1 MMKHL
6 ICAAILSAGASA
18 AALGQTAQERAE
30 ARLAEFSATGE
41 TTTCLSTTRIRNI
54 TPIDDTRWLVT
65 TRGGGTYIN
74 EVSRGCHGAASPFY
88 YLQYQVSGSQLCR
101 GEIVRIVDT
110 GSRMEA
116 GACGLGVFERVEPVT
131 AAGGETGS

>member
-1 MMKHL
+1 MKHL
-6 ICAAILSAGASA
+6 MCAALLAAGVSATAFA
-18 AALGQTAQERAE
+18 QTAEERAE

-54 TPIDDTRWLVT
+54 TPVDDTRWLVT

-88 YLQYQVSGSQLCR
+88 YLQYRTSGSQLCR
-101 GEIVRIVDT
+101 GEIVRVVDT

-116 GACGLGVFERVEPVT
+116 GACGLGVFERVVPV
-131 AAGGETGS
+131 AEAGGETGS